1 MADKFPHVSKEE
13 FLKDIDAHFK
23 KLNSEHNIGLKKIH
37 FAMLQET
44 FSSHRCLDVRKNL
57 FYKENSRN
65 AAYNEDY
72 LVKMKS
78 IYDKYI
84 EEGKFIPKSFIKSE
98 KPVQAHSLLDSISL
112 N

>member
-23 KLNSEHNIGLKKIH
+23 KLNKEHNIGLKKIH

-44 FSSHRCLDVRKNL
+44 FSSTRCLDIRKNL
-57 FYKENSRN
+57 FYKENFRA
-65 AAYNEDY
+65 AAYNEGY
-72 LVKMKS
+72 LTKMKS

-84 EEGKFIPKSFIKSE
+84 EEGKFIPKSFIESKE
-98 KPVQAHSLLDSISL
+98 TVQTRSLLDSISL